1 MRKNIFKGISFT
13 VGASLWWGIIGVIYF
28 KFVSYASPLELTVHR
43 TIWTALLLVITTSYY
58 AKWSEFKKI
67 TFGMQMTANQRVARE
82 LVHLG
87 FHQQKEFNQI
97 LQRMNDKTIEEH
109 YGKK

>member
-67 TFGMQMTANQRVARE
+67 TKYLITNHKNVRKRVGIEPTFQFNPEQR
-82 LVHLG
+82 L
-87 FHQQKEFNQI
+87 
-97 LQRMNDKTIEEH
+97 
-109 YGKK
+109 